1 MSTHSFSSSPPL
13 DPPAQAQKQPRNK
26 RSHQG
31 CWTCKQ
37 KRRRCDNT
45 RPECLNCLRLGIQCE
60 GYEVRLRWGIG
71 IASRGRFTGADK
83 PLEESIPSRPKG
95 RLRDLEKK
103 RKLSEG
109 LQREGGRNDDPSMG
123 EQQQTLVMN
132 QTAEPVSG
140 NFSLSVLSIDYWV
153 S

>member
-1 MSTHSFSSSPPL
+1 M
-13 DPPAQAQKQPRNK
+13 
-26 RSHQG
+26 
-31 CWTCKQ
+31 
-37 KRRRCDNT
+37 
-45 RPECLNCLRLGIQCE
+45 
-60 GYEVRLRWGIG
+60 RLRWGIG